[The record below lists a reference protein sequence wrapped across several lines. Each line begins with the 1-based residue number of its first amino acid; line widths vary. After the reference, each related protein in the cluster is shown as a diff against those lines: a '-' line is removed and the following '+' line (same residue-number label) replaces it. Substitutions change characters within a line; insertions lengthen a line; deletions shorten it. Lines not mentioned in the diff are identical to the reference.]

1 MEQQDL
7 RMLRSAQ
14 GADVDRM
21 FLRMTRPHHVQAVA
35 EATGEIDHGRDGFAP
50 VRHAR
55 PRATRAVRSGR

>member
-1 MEQQDL
+1 
-7 RMLRSAQ
+7 
-14 GADVDRM
+14 
-21 FLRMTRPHHVQAVA
+21 MTRPHHVQAVA